1 MRTETFDIPGPAGRL
16 ESILMLPDGLP
27 IAAGVLC
34 HPHPLHGG
42 TMHYKAVYHAA
53 RAFQENGCAALR
65 FNFRGVGRSAGRH
78 DHGRGEQDDVR
89 AALAGVEQRFAGLPI
104 VLGGF
109 SFGSVMALKVGVR
122 DPHVK
127 ALLAMGL
134 PLSAVPSTA
143 FLADCTLPRLFIQG
157 EFDQFGSLLD
167 LQALVDRLPE
177 PRSLEVVPGSDHFF
191 TGHMDRLQRS
201 VASWVRTHPWAQV

>member
-16 ESILMLPDGLP
+16 ESILMLPDWP
-27 IAAGVLC
+27 PVAAAVLC

-42 TMHYKAVYHAA
+42 TMHFKAVYHAA

-78 DHGRGEQDDVR
+78 DHGRGEQDDLR
-89 AALAGVEQRFAGLPI
+89 AALDEIERRFAGLPI
-104 VLGGF
+104 LLGGF

-122 DPHVK
+122 DPRAK
-127 ALLAMGL
+127 ALLALGF
-134 PLSAVPSTA
+134 PLSTVPNTA

-157 EFDQFGSLLD
+157 EFDQFGSEMD

-177 PRSLEVVPGSDHFF
+177 PRSLEVIPGSDHFF
-191 TGHMDRLQRS
+191 TGHLDRLHRTI
-201 VASWVRTHPWAQV
+201 ASWVRSQPWTQG